1 MGPGEREKFIL
12 TGPFRKC
19 FLQVR
24 SKTNVGNLAGNRLAE
39 GGVLSAKGY
48 GEPECTVFSITE
60 RPFQLPAASKAQA
73 GWVLLSQ
80 KECLPQQPLWLSDCL
95 LANGLKVE

>member
-1 MGPGEREKFIL
+1 MISSNTSQTLKKSIIEIHAMGPGEREKFIL

-39 GGVLSAKGY
+39 GGVLSAKG
-48 GEPECTVFSITE
+48 
-60 RPFQLPAASKAQA
+60 
-73 GWVLLSQ
+73 
-80 KECLPQQPLWLSDCL
+80 
-95 LANGLKVE
+95 